1 MPARDPRLTPARA
14 DLAAAHL
21 RGLVAADTY
30 AEGYPMRVAVETAP
44 LHRAPHPESPIETH
58 ALFGETIVLY
68 EDREGWGWVQLETDS
83 YVGYIAM
90 NALTE
95 RGPAPTH
102 RVRVN
107 RTFLYPAPDMKRPPI
122 GTLPLGAKIT
132 ACSENGAFTQI
143 APAGFVFSTH
153 LCPVQSFET
162 DFVSVAERLLH
173 TPYLWGGKS
182 CLGID
187 CSGLVQLALAQAGIA
202 APRDTDLQMAAL
214 GTPLPLGDDPSADLP
229 TLQRGDLL
237 FWKGHVGIMRDEA
250 TLLHAN
256 GHHMLV
262 ASEPLAEARARILEK
277 SFGPIIAIKRF

>member
-1 MPARDPRLTPARA
+1 MPAYDPRLTPARA

-21 RGLVAADTY
+21 RGLVAAETY
-30 AEGYPMRVAVETAP
+30 AEGHPMRVAAEAAP
-44 LHRAPHPESPIETH
+44 LHRAPHPESPVETH
-58 ALFGETIVLY
+58 ALFGETVMLY
-68 EDREGWGWVQLETDS
+68 EDREGWGWVQLKTDS
-83 YVGYIAM
+83 YVGYMAM
-90 NALTE
+90 NALAE
-95 RGPAPTH
+95 LGPPPTH

-107 RTFLYPAPDMKRPPI
+107 RTFLYPAPDMKRPPV
-122 GTLPLGAKIT
+122 GTLPLGAQLT
-132 ACSENGAFTQI
+132 ALSENGAFTQI

-153 LCPVQSFET
+153 LCPVQSFDA

-187 CSGLVQLALAQAGIA
+187 CSGLVQLALAQTGVT

-214 GTPLPLGDDPSADLP
+214 GTPLLFGDDLP

-237 FWKGHVGIMRDEA
+237 FWKGHVGIMRDETA
-250 TLLHAN
+250 LLHAN